1 MAPLPRR
8 THSPCPGLAPSM
20 ALKAPDKQK
29 NKCVERK
36 YFSFSLISYVY
47 AYVLHKVGQIIDV
60 EYTPLVVLLRFDIHF
75 VYILYINDQGL
86 PVIIAL
92 SKPQMLCFM
101 VKLNFV

>member
-36 YFSFSLISYVY
+36 YFSISLISYVY

-60 EYTPLVVLLRFDIHF
+60 EYKR
-75 VYILYINDQGL
+75 
-86 PVIIAL
+86 
-92 SKPQMLCFM
+92 
-101 VKLNFV
+101 

>member
-1 MAPLPRR
+1 MWNITGGFAPITCSHR
-8 THSPCPGLAPSM
+8 
-20 ALKAPDKQK
+20 
-29 NKCVERK
+29 
-36 YFSFSLISYVY
+36 
-47 AYVLHKVGQIIDV
+47 DV
-60 EYTPLVVLLRFDIHF
+60 SRLVVLLRFDIHF